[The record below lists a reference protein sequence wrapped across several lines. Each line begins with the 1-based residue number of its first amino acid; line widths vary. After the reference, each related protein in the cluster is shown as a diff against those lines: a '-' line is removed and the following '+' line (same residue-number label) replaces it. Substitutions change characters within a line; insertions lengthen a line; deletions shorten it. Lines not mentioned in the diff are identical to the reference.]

1 MDKKKAASLSI
12 YSNSLLIIVK
22 LIAGLMMH
30 SVGVISEAIHSSIDL
45 IASFIAFLSIRISV
59 KPPDED
65 HPYGHGKYEDIS
77 GFVEAL
83 LIFLAA
89 LLIIYAAVQ
98 KIISG
103 AYVKNLD
110 AGIVVMF
117 FASIVNGVISYIL
130 FKVAK
135 RKESIALRADA
146 MHLLTDVFTSFGVAI
161 GLIAIKITKIDIL
174 DPIIAIFVA
183 VIIIKTSI
191 SLTHEA
197 IKELSDSSLPE
208 EEVEKIINIINSNPE
223 VTSFHKLRTR
233 KVGAKREIDIH
244 LRINKDY
251 NIVDAH
257 NLSHKIQN
265 QIREEFP
272 YAYVMIHLEPES
284 KTVE

>member
-83 LIFLAA
+83 LIFSAA

-130 FKVAK
+130 FRVAK
-135 RKESIALRADA
+135 RTESIALRADA
-146 MHLLTDVFTSFGVAI
+146 MHLLTDVFTSLGVAI

-284 KTVE
+284 KTKE